1 LNKLRNFLTD
11 FETFLSNF
19 EPAKSVE
26 EAKRQLLKLEALI
39 RKNFDGVDYWSWAEW
54 HGYPLGED
62 EDDWEEESE
71 FTTSSD
77 SPCCEEEDELN

>member
-1 LNKLRNFLTD
+1 
-11 FETFLSNF
+11 
-19 EPAKSVE
+19 
-26 EAKRQLLKLEALI
+26 LI
-39 RKNFDGVDYWSWAEW
+39 RKNFDGADYWSWADW
-54 HGYPLGED
+54 HDYPLGED